1 MGNDA
6 ENIER
11 AFIRKEL
18 VLLDTYP
25 FSDPSPAPEF
35 GRLYPYNRFDGY
47 AYESQPEQWE
57 MIILENRYIKLW
69 VNPAVGGK
77 IWGAV
82 EKSTGKEFIY
92 FNNSA
97 KFRDVAM
104 RGPWT
109 SGGMEVNMGIIGHSP
124 SCSSPVDFHLTE
136 NSDGSVSCFIGAT
149 DWPSRTE
156 WRVEIR
162 LDASAAGFTTRSWWY
177 NHNCLTQSYY
187 QWNNVGIKVS
197 GNLEY
202 IYPGN
207 RRIGHYGNA
216 QSWPLDEEG
225 RKISFYDQNDH
236 GEYKSYHVTGSFSDF
251 WGCYWHDD
259 QFGLGHSSSYD
270 DKPGKKIW
278 IWGLSRYGMIW
289 EDLLTD
295 TDGQYSEV
303 QSGRLFNQSIASSSK
318 TPFKHRSFLPYTLDS
333 WEEQWFPVKD
343 TNGLTYGN
351 QQLSFFLEEQEGIQ
365 QLNICA
371 NEPLNH
377 TLKLYHHGEE
387 LLSEQIN
394 LQPMQNQSFV
404 LPQPVSSDQVMVWL
418 EDSMIYNGPEMSYP
432 LSRPAETD
440 EAYDFNSAQALC
452 IQAREWER
460 QRFHE
465 RAIQYYQLCLEQD
478 PFFLEA
484 LTGLAELYFK
494 HLKFTAALKLLM
506 TALTIDTYHGE
517 ANYLYALVNDRLG
530 RYADAK
536 DGFAIA
542 SQSPEYRVPSFI
554 EMAKLF
560 LREGQLNKALSY
572 VTKAAQYHQDNLQV
586 LYLSIII
593 QRLKGNH
600 QFALD
605 LCKKVLA
612 NDPINYLARF
622 EEQLLENRAIAL
634 PLTASEL
641 PYETY
646 IELAIFYFRLNLYNE
661 ALDCLSIAPDYAMVH
676 IWKAY
681 IAALAGQEEESER
694 ALVRAA
700 LLSPHFV
707 FPHREEDVKVLR
719 WAVQNHGDWKFRYYL
734 ALALIQNLD
743 TDEAL
748 DLLQSCAD
756 QPDSYPFYKVRA
768 DLKKGTDDL
777 GRLHDLEKAAA
788 HDPGEWRTAFDLTK
802 YFSEQHDWA
811 RATLIAE
818 KAAALHP
825 DNYYLGLQL
834 AKCYMQTQNFEKG
847 IALMQNIHVLPNE
860 GASEGRNSWRE
871 THLLTAL
878 SAIDKKDQ
886 HLAVYH
892 IDEARK
898 WPEHMGIGKPYHVDE
913 RLEDYMQLICLEDTE
928 SAEAQELIR
937 RITSYRTYYPEMPY
951 GSADFISMVLL
962 LATGENQAASLIAE
976 NWQKHDPDV
985 LALSWALACLQ
996 GNQQEIER
1004 LSLLEPPVRTA
1015 LPYEIL
1021 FEDRPFILIRQ
1032 LYKRGLFNQYLQLAT
1047 IDQST
1052 LVSTKT

>member
-1 MGNDA
+1 MGNDVK
-6 ENIER
+6 NNGR

-18 VLLDTYP
+18 ITLDTYP
-25 FSDPSPAPEF
+25 FSDPCPAPEF

-47 AYESQPEQWE
+47 AYESVPQQWE
-57 MIILENRYIKLW
+57 MIVMENPYIKLW
-69 VNPAVGGK
+69 VNPSVGGK
-77 IWGAV
+77 IWGAM

-124 SCSSPVDFHLTE
+124 SCSSPVDYHLSE
-136 NSDGSVSCFIGAT
+136 NTDGSVSCFIGAT

-162 LDASAAGFTTRSWWY
+162 LDAAAAGFSTRSWWY
-177 NHNCLTQSYY
+177 NHNCVTQSYY

-236 GEYKSYHVTGSFSDF
+236 GEYKSYHVTGSYSDF
-251 WGCYWHDD
+251 WGCYWHEDR
-259 QFGLGHSSSYD
+259 FGLGHSSSYD

-318 TPFKHRSFLPYTLDS
+318 TPFKHRSFLPYTLDC
-333 WEEQWFPVKD
+333 WEEQWFPVKEIG
-343 TNGLTYGN
+343 GLTYGN
-351 QQLSFFLEEQEGIQ
+351 QQLSFFLQENEGVQ

-371 NEPLNH
+371 NEALNH
-377 TLKLYHHGEE
+377 TLKLYQNGQS
-387 LLSEQIN
+387 LLSEQLV
-394 LQPMQNQSFV
+394 LQPMQNKSFEVSATVNIKDAV
-404 LPQPVSSDQVMVWL
+404 LWL
-418 EDSMIYNGPEMSYP
+418 DDSIIYNGPEINHP
-432 LSRPAETD
+432 LSRPAETN

-465 RAIQYYQLCLEQD
+465 RAVRYYQLCLEKD
-478 PFFLEA
+478 PFFIEA

-494 HLKFTAALKLLM
+494 HLKFAAALELLM

-517 ANYLYALVNDRLG
+517 ANYLYALVNDRLEQ
-530 RYADAK
+530 YADAK
-536 DGFAIA
+536 DGFSIA
-542 SQSPEYRVPSFI
+542 SQSPEYRIPSFI
-554 EMAKLF
+554 ELAKLF
-560 LREGQLNKALSY
+560 LREGQLNKALTY
-572 VTKAAQYHQDNLQV
+572 VNKAARYHQDNMQV
-586 LYLSIII
+586 LSLKMIIL
-593 QRLKGNH
+593 RLKGNRD
-600 QFALD
+600 AATD

-612 NDPINYLARF
+612 DDPIHYLARF
-622 EEQLLENRAIAL
+622 ELSLDTNAVPGQ
-634 PLTASEL
+634 LTASEL

-646 IELAIFYFRLNLYNE
+646 IELAIFYFRLNLFTE

-676 IWKAY
+676 LWKAY
-681 IAALAGQEEESER
+681 IAALEGFKDESDR
-694 ALVRAA
+694 AMVRAG
-700 LLSPHFV
+700 LLSPDFV
-707 FPHREEDVKVLR
+707 FPHREEDVNVLR
-719 WAVQNHGDWKFRYYL
+719 WAVNYSNNWKFRYYL
-734 ALALIQNLD
+734 ALACIQNLD
-743 TDEAL
+743 TEEGLA
-748 DLLQSCAD
+748 LLQSCAD
-756 QPDSYPFYKVRA
+756 EPDSYPFYKVRA
-768 DLKKGTDDL
+768 DLKKGKDEE
-777 GRLHDLEKAAA
+777 GRLHDLEKAAEHA
-788 HDPGEWRTAFDLTK
+788 PGEWRTAFDLTK
-802 YFSEQHDWA
+802 YYAERKDWKKA
-811 RATLIAE
+811 LPIAE
-818 KAAALHP
+818 NAASIHP

-834 AKCYMQTQNFEKG
+834 AKCYMQTQNFEKA

-878 SAIDKKDQ
+878 SAIDKKDPEM
-886 HLAVYH
+886 AVYY

-898 WPEHMGIGKPYHVDE
+898 WPENMGIGKPYHVDE
-913 RLEDYMQLICLEDTE
+913 RLEDYMQLICLDDADQEKKK
-928 SAEAQELIR
+928 ELIL
-937 RITSYRTYYPEMPY
+937 RIAAYRKENPDSPY
-951 GSADFISMVLL
+951 GSADFISMLL
-962 LATGENQAASLIAE
+962 LKATGEQGAAGRIAE
-976 NWQKHDPDV
+976 NWQTVNPDD
-985 LALSWALACLQ
+985 LALRWATACLQ
-996 GNQQEIER
+996 GNTKETEK

-1021 FEDRPFILIRQ
+1021 FEDRPFLFIKKLF
-1032 LYKRGLFNQYLQLAT
+1032 KRGLFNPYLQSAT
-1047 IDQST
+1047 INQST

>member
-1 MGNDA
+1 MGNDVK
-6 ENIER
+6 NIEK

-18 VLLDTYP
+18 VVLDTYP
-25 FSDPSPAPEF
+25 FSDPSPVPEF

-47 AYESQPEQWE
+47 AYQSVSQAWE
-57 MIILENRYIKLW
+57 MVVMENNYIKLW
-69 VNPAVGGK
+69 INPSVGGK
-77 IWGAV
+77 IWGAI

-92 FNNSA
+92 FNHSA

-124 SCSSPVDFHLTE
+124 SCSAPVDHHLSE
-136 NSDGSVSCFIGAT
+136 NQDGSVSCFIGAT

-162 LDASAAGFTTRSWWY
+162 LAKDAAGFSTRSWWY
-177 NHNCLTQSYY
+177 NHNCITQSYY

-202 IYPGN
+202 VYPGN
-207 RRIGHYGNA
+207 KRIGHYGNA
-216 QSWPLDEEG
+216 QTWPLDEEG
-225 RKISFYDQNDH
+225 RKISFYDQNNH
-236 GEYKSYHVTGSFSDF
+236 GEYKSYHVVGSYTDF

-343 TNGLTYGN
+343 TKGLTYGN
-351 QQLSFFLEEQEGIQ
+351 QQFSFYLEERDGMQFM
-365 QLNICA
+365 NICA

-377 TLKLYHHGEE
+377 LFKLQQNG
-387 LLSEQIN
+387 LQILDEQLD
-394 LQPMQNQSFV
+394 LQPMQNCSFG
-404 LPQPVSSDQVMVWL
+404 LPYPVQIEQAIVSL
-418 EDSMIYNGPEMSYP
+418 NDSIIYNGPEVNQP
-432 LSRPAETD
+432 LSRPVETD

-465 RAIQYYQLCLEQD
+465 RAIRYYQLCLEQD

-494 HLKFTAALKLLM
+494 HLKFEEALTLLM

-517 ANYLYALVNDRLG
+517 ANYLYALVNDRMG
-530 RYADAK
+530 RMADAK
-536 DGFAIA
+536 DGFSIA
-542 SQSPEYRVPSFI
+542 SQSPEYRVPAFL
-554 EMAKLF
+554 ELAKLF
-560 LREGQLNKALSY
+560 LREGQTDRALTYVKKAD
-572 VTKAAQYHQDNLQV
+572 QYHSDNLQAC
-586 LYLSIII
+586 YLNIII
-593 QRLKGNH
+593 HRLKGDTETAVN
-600 QFALD
+600 

-622 EEQLLENRAIAL
+622 ELAIAGNTL
-634 PLTASEL
+634 SMQLTTSEL

-646 IELAIFYFRLNLYNE
+646 IELAIFYYRLNLFTE
-661 ALDCLSIAPDYAMVH
+661 AITCLAAAPDYAMVH
-676 IWKAY
+676 LWKAY
-681 IAALAGQEEESER
+681 LYNAAGRVADSRNSLSYAAG
-694 ALVRAA
+694 
-700 LLSPHFV
+700 LSADFV
-707 FPHREEDVKVLR
+707 FPHREEDVKILR
-719 WAVQNHGDWKFRYYL
+719 WAAGSQQSWKFSYYL
-734 ALALIQNLD
+734 ALACIQNLN
-743 TDEAL
+743 TEEAL
-748 DLLQSCAD
+748 ELLESFGNE
-756 QPDSYPFYKVRA
+756 PDSYPFYKVRA
-768 DLKKGTDDL
+768 DLKKGSDEN
-777 GRLHDLEKAAA
+777 GRLADLEKAVEHA
-788 HDPGEWRTAFDLTK
+788 PGEWRTAYDLSK
-802 YFSEQHDWA
+802 YFAEQHDWA
-811 RATLIAE
+811 KALSIAE
-818 KAAALHP
+818 SAGNTHP

-847 IALMQNIHVLPNE
+847 ISLMQNIRVLPNE

-878 SAIDKKDQ
+878 AAIDQKEWKK
-886 HLAVYH
+886 AVYH
-892 IDEARK
+892 IGEARK
-898 WPEHMGIGKPYHVDE
+898 WPENMGIGKPYHVDE
-913 RLEDYMQLICLEDTE
+913 RLEDYMQLVCLDEADT
-928 SAEAQELIR
+928 AEEQELTL
-937 RITSYRTYYPEMPY
+937 RIANYRKNDPISPY

-962 LATGENQAASLIAE
+962 AAAGEYQAAAALRQ
-976 NWQKHDPDV
+976 NWQQQDPAD
-985 LALSWALACLQ
+985 LAFKWTLACIQ
-996 GNQQEIER
+996 GNTQDIEE
-1004 LSLLEPPVRTA
+1004 LSLLEPPVREA

-1021 FEDRPFILIRQ
+1021 FEDRPFPFIKK
-1032 LYKRGLFNQYLQLAT
+1032 LYSRGLFKKYLQLVT

-1052 LVSTKT
+1052 PGIN

>member
-1 MGNDA
+1 MGN
-6 ENIER
+6 EVKNIER
-11 AFIRKEL
+11 ALIRKEL

-47 AYESQPEQWE
+47 ANESVPQQWE
-57 MIILENRYIKLW
+57 MVVMENRYIKLW
-69 VNPAVGGK
+69 INPSVGGK

-92 FNNSA
+92 FNHSA

-124 SCSSPVDFHLTE
+124 SCSSPVDYQLSE
-136 NSDGSVSCFIGAT
+136 NTDGSVSCFIGAT

-162 LDASAAGFTTRSWWY
+162 LDKDAASFSTRSWWY
-177 NHNCLTQSYY
+177 NHNCVTQSYY

-259 QFGLGHSSSYD
+259 EFGLGHSSSYD

-318 TPFKHRSFLPYTLDS
+318 TPFKHRSFLPYTLDC

-343 TNGLTYGN
+343 IKGLTYGN
-351 QQLSFFLEEQEGIQ
+351 QQLSFFLEESDGVQ

-377 TLKLYHHGEE
+377 TLKVYQNGQL
-387 LLSEQIN
+387 LLSGHIL
-394 LQPMQNQSFV
+394 LQPMQNQNFELSQT
-404 LPQPVSSDQVMVWL
+404 LDISAAIVWL
-418 EDSMIYNGPEMSYP
+418 DDSIIYNGPEINHP

-440 EAYDFNSAQALC
+440 GAYDFNSAQALC

-478 PFFLEA
+478 PFFIEA

-494 HLKFTAALKLLM
+494 HLKFPEALKLLM
-506 TALTIDTYHGE
+506 TALTIDTYNGE
-517 ANYLYALVNDRLG
+517 ANYLYALVNDRLEQ
-530 RYADAK
+530 YADAK
-536 DGFAIA
+536 DGFSIA

-554 EMAKLF
+554 ELAKLF

-572 VTKAAQYHQDNLQV
+572 VNRAAQYHQDNLQV
-586 LYLSIII
+586 SYLNMIIH
-593 QRLKGNH
+593 RLKGNTEI
-600 QFALD
+600 ALS

-622 EEQLLENRAIAL
+622 ELSLDSNSIPRH
-634 PLTASEL
+634 LTSSEL

-646 IELAIFYFRLNLYNE
+646 IELAIFYFRLNLYTE

-676 IWKAY
+676 LWKAFLY
-681 IAALAGQEEESER
+681 ELTGLKEECDR
-694 ALVRAA
+694 ALVRAS
-700 LLSPHFV
+700 LLSSHFV
-707 FPHREEDVKVLR
+707 FPHREEDVQVLR
-719 WAVQNHGDWKFRYYL
+719 WVVNNHADWKFRYYL
-734 ALALIQNLD
+734 ALAFIQNLD
-743 TDEAL
+743 TEEAL
-748 DLLQSCAD
+748 ILLQSCAD
-756 QPDSYPFYKVRA
+756 EPDAYPFYKVRA
-768 DLKKGTDDL
+768 DLKKGRDEA
-777 GRLHDLEKAAA
+777 GRLHDLEKAAEHA
-788 HDPGEWRTAFDLTK
+788 PGEWRTAFDLAK
-802 YFSEQHDWA
+802 YFSEHQDWA

-818 KAAALHP
+818 NAADLHP

-847 IALMQNIHVLPNE
+847 ITLMQHIHVLPNE

-878 SAIDKKDQ
+878 SAIDKQDRPM
-886 HLAVYH
+886 AVYH

-898 WPEHMGIGKPYHVDE
+898 WPENMGIGKPYHVDE
-913 RLEDYMQLICLEDTE
+913 RLEDFMQLICLDEADQTK
-928 SAEAQELIR
+928 AQELIR
-937 RITSYRTYYPEMPY
+937 RITGYRKNYPESPY

-962 LATGENQAASLIAE
+962 RASGEHQAAALIAD
-976 NWQKHDPDV
+976 NWQKQAPDE
-985 LALSWALACLQ
+985 LALQWAVACLQ
-996 GNQQEIER
+996 GNQKEIEQ
-1004 LSLLEPPVRTA
+1004 LSQLEPPLRTA

-1021 FEDRPFILIRQ
+1021 FEDRPFLFVKQ
-1032 LYKRGLFNQYLQLAT
+1032 LNKRGLFNEYLQLAT
-1047 IDQST
+1047 IN
-1052 LVSTKT
+1052 

>member
-1 MGNDA
+1 MAN
-6 ENIER
+6 EQKNIER

-18 VLLDTYP
+18 VMLDTYP
-25 FSDPSPAPEF
+25 FSDPSPVPEF

-47 AYESQPEQWE
+47 AYASSPQSWE
-57 MIILENRYIKLW
+57 MVVMENKYIKLW
-69 VNPAVGGK
+69 VNPSVGGK
-77 IWGAV
+77 IWGAM

-109 SGGMEVNMGIIGHSP
+109 SGGMEINMGIIGHSP
-124 SCSSPVDFHLTE
+124 SCSSPVDYHLSE

-162 LDASAAGFTTRSWWY
+162 LDKDAASFSTRSWWY
-177 NHNCLTQSYY
+177 NHNCLSQSYY
-187 QWNNVGIKVS
+187 QWNNAGIKVS

-202 IYPGN
+202 IFPGN
-207 RRIGHYGNA
+207 KRIGHYGNA

-236 GEYKSYHVTGSFSDF
+236 GEYKSYHVVGSFSDF

-295 TDGQYSEV
+295 TDGQYSEL

-318 TPFKHRSFLPYTLDS
+318 TPFKHRSFLPYTLDC
-333 WEEQWFPVKD
+333 WEEKWFPVKD
-343 TNGLTYGN
+343 TKGLTYGD
-351 QQLSFFLEEQEGIQ
+351 QQLSFYLEETEGIQ

-371 NEPLNH
+371 NALLNH
-377 TLKLYHHGEE
+377 TLKVFHIGQEI
-387 LLSEQIN
+387 LSEQIL
-394 LQPMQNQSFV
+394 LQPMQNLSFV
-404 LPQPVSSDQVMVWL
+404 LQHFVSLDQAVVWL
-418 EDSMIYNGPEMSYP
+418 DNTIIYNGPELNQP
-432 LSRPAETD
+432 LKRPAETD

-465 RAIQYYQLCLEQD
+465 KAIQYYQLCLEQD

-494 HLKFTAALKLLM
+494 HLKFDEALQLLM

-530 RYADAK
+530 QYVDAK
-536 DGFAIA
+536 DGFSIA
-542 SQSPEYRVPSFI
+542 SQSSEYRVPSFI

-560 LREGQLNKALSY
+560 LREGQLDKSLSY
-572 VTKAAQYHQDNLQV
+572 VSKAAQYHHDNLQV
-586 LYLSIII
+586 AYLNMIIH
-593 QRLKGNH
+593 RLKGNSEI
-600 QFALD
+600 ALD

-612 NDPINYLARF
+612 DDPINYLARF
-622 EEQLLENRAIAL
+622 EMSLDNNGVPRK
-634 PLTASEL
+634 LTASEL

-646 IELAIFYFRLNLYNE
+646 IELAIFYFRLNLYTE

-676 IWKAY
+676 LWKAY
-681 IAALAGQEEESER
+681 ISALTGQKEESHR
-694 ALVRAA
+694 AMVRAA

-719 WAVQNHGDWKFRYYL
+719 WVVENHGDWKFRYYL
-734 ALALIQNLD
+734 ALACIQNLD
-743 TDEAL
+743 TATAL
-748 DLLQSCAD
+748 KLLQSCAD
-756 QPDSYPFYKVRA
+756 EPESYPFYKVRA
-768 DLKKGTDDL
+768 DLQKGKDEN
-777 GRLHDLEKAAA
+777 GRLHDLKKAAEHA
-788 HDPGEWRTAFDLTK
+788 PGEWRTAYDLTK
-802 YFSEQHDWA
+802 YYAEHQDWA
-811 RATLIAE
+811 KALPVAE
-818 KAAALHP
+818 KAVNSHP

-834 AKCYMQTQNFEKG
+834 AKCYMQTQHFEKA
-847 IALMQNIHVLPNE
+847 ISLMKNIRVLPNE

-878 SAIDKKDQ
+878 SAIDKQDWKKS
-886 HLAVYH
+886 AFH
-892 IDEARK
+892 IEEARK
-898 WPEHMGIGKPYHVDE
+898 WPENMGIGKPYHVDE
-913 RLEDYMQLICLEDTE
+913 RLEDFMQLISLDDSDKAKTK
-928 SAEAQELIR
+928 ELILR
-937 RITSYRTYYPEMPY
+937 MATYRNKNPESPY

-962 LATGENQAASLIAE
+962 RATGEHKAAAVVAE
-976 NWQKHDPDV
+976 NWAKQASDE
-985 LALSWALACLQ
+985 LALKWSMACLQ
-996 GNQQEIER
+996 GNTEDIEQ
-1004 LSLLEPPVRTA
+1004 LSLLEPPVKTA
-1015 LPYEIL
+1015 MPYEIL
-1021 FEDRPFILIRQ
+1021 FEDRPFLFIKQ
-1032 LYKRGLFNQYLQLAT
+1032 LYKRGLFNKYIQT
-1047 IDQST
+1047 DKST
-1052 LVSTKT
+1052 LVIIKT